1 MAIFPKGWQKVLF
14 ALLIITTI
22 VARLPSIMS
31 EGIWYNLGF
40 IFGAS
45 ASAMIVVVV
54 LAIIADYARKFYELG
69 KAQADT

>member
-1 MAIFPKGWQKVLF
+1 
-14 ALLIITTI
+14 
-22 VARLPSIMS
+22 MS
-31 EGIWYNLGF
+31 EGIWYNIGF

>member
-1 MAIFPKGWQKVLF
+1 MAIFPKRWQKVLF

-31 EGIWYNLGF
+31 EGIWYNIGF

-54 LAIIADYARKFYELG
+54 LAIIADYARKFWEFG
-69 KAQADT
+69 KADA

>member
-1 MAIFPKGWQKVLF
+1 
-14 ALLIITTI
+14 
-22 VARLPSIMS
+22 MS
-31 EGIWYNLGF
+31 EGIWYNIGF

-69 KAQADT
+69 KADA

>member
-1 MAIFPKGWQKVLF
+1 MAIFPKRWQNVLF

-31 EGIWYNLGF
+31 EGIWYNIGF

-69 KAQADT
+69 KADA